1 MVKFRRTTPRAR
13 GKKRLIPML
22 VAVALLLLGVKL
34 LFNQFTNLP
43 RTELIQIVFVE
54 RNKYLINGDTTDYD
68 EFASTLLSALKASK
82 QNAENITINMQIPK
96 GKTVVDVADI
106 VQLIQALSY
115 EKVQTNFKIEQ

>member
-96 GKTVVDVADI
+96 PPHI
-106 VQLIQALSY
+106 RL
-115 EKVQTNFKIEQ
+115 

>member
-68 EFASTLLSALKASK
+68 GFASTLLSALKASK

-106 VQLIQALSY
+106 VQIIQALSY

>member
-1 MVKFRRTTPRAR
+1 
-13 GKKRLIPML
+13 ML

-106 VQLIQALSY
+106 VQIIQALSY